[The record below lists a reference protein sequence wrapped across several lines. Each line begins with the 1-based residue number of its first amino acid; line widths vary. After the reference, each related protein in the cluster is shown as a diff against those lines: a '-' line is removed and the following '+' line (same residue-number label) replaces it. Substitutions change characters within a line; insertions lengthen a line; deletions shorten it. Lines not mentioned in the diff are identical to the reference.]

1 MEKLKFVYWQ
11 DGEIW
16 LGYLVEF
23 PDDIMQGNRLEN
35 LKENLKEIH
44 KELND
49 EKTPYIRET
58 GEIDFP

>member
-11 DGEIW
+11 DAEIW
-16 LGYLVEF
+16 LGDLVEL
-23 PDDIMQGNRLEN
+23 PDDVMQGENRED

-44 KELND
+44 KEFND
-49 EKTPYIRET
+49 GKTPRIRKT

>member
-1 MEKLKFVYWQ
+1 LEKLKFVYWQ

-23 PDDIMQGNRLEN
+23 PDNIMQGDSLEN

-44 KELND
+44 KEFND
-49 EKTPYIRET
+49 GKTPYIRET